1 MQINSRDAGEIK
13 VVELDG
19 NLDGI
24 TSPDAQNHLDA
35 LINGG
40 ANKILVSFEKVNY
53 VSSAGLRVLLVTAKQ
68 LRSKGGDLRLCSL
81 NRNVQ
86 EVFDISGFSSILSL
100 HGSEGEALE
109 GF

>member
-40 ANKILVSFEKVNY
+40 ANKLLVSFEKVNY